1 MCSFVDISYI
11 FTLFVLSCA
20 AIVRLEITMR
30 LQNLIVLC
38 TMTIQ
43 YLSIHMCIQKTSP
56 LQSTQ
61 FHLLQYET
69 EFQKTRRPFLSLC
82 MAALHTDSPWKRKK
96 TTISKQTSTNTVKSS
111 SKTCLLFGHLLYVV
125 PWAGIIG
132 NLWRYTLLQTCHD
145 TLTKTGSLNPN
156 SCFTKQNYSSH
167 LYNTGKSVQ
176 TVSNCNVN
184 SLPKYS
190 VPPLRVGNDLHKWT
204 ATQRRENP
212 EHVKCLFR
220 LR

>member
-1 MCSFVDISYI
+1 MHNDNTV
-11 FTLFVLSCA
+11 
-20 AIVRLEITMR
+20 
-30 LQNLIVLC
+30 
-38 TMTIQ
+38 
-43 YLSIHMCIQKTSP
+43 SIHTYVYSENKPFPINTVPPTSIWDKIPENETSIPFTVYGSSTYWLP
-56 LQSTQ
+56 LN
-61 FHLLQYET
+61 
-69 EFQKTRRPFLSLC
+69 K
-82 MAALHTDSPWKRKK
+82 KK
-96 TTISKQTSTNTVKSS
+96 TTTSKQTSSAWKSPNTVKSS

-125 PWAGIIG
+125 PWTGIIG
-132 NLWRYTLLQTCHD
+132 NLWGYTLLQTCHD

-156 SCFTKQNYSSH
+156 GRFTKQNYSSH

-212 EHVKCLFR
+212 ERVKCLFR
-220 LR
+220 LRKRTCVLPPLT

>member
-1 MCSFVDISYI
+1 MP
-11 FTLFVLSCA
+11 
-20 AIVRLEITMR
+20 RLWDLR
-30 LQNLIVLC
+30 LQWDCRISLFYAQW
-38 TMTIQ
+38 Q
-43 YLSIHMCIQKTSP
+43 YSIYPYICVFRKQALSNKHS
-56 LQSTQ
+56 STYFNMRQ
-61 FHLLQYET
+61 NSRKRDVHSFHCVWQLYILTPPEQEK
-69 EFQKTRRPFLSLC
+69 KTR
-82 MAALHTDSPWKRKK
+82 
-96 TTISKQTSTNTVKSS
+96 SKQTSSAWKSPNTVKSS

-125 PWAGIIG
+125 PWTGIIG

-156 SCFTKQNYSSH
+156 SRFTKQNYSSH

-212 EHVKCLFR
+212 ERVKRLFR